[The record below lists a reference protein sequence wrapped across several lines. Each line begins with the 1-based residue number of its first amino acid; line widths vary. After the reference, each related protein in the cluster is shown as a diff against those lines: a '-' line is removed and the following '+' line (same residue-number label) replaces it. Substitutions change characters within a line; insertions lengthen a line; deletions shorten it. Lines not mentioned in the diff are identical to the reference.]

1 MGTTAK
7 PRGKTANLLFGT
19 QTAFDTA
26 AIGNYISTFFYSE
39 NLGESEPFEQNPL
52 IGLARN
58 NNRDATEPQPGL
70 LTASGDIVVPLDANH
85 FPYWLTMLF
94 GAPVTSGAGPYTHV
108 WTSGSEE
115 LPWRT
120 IEVEKRAGAAFY
132 QNIGVVTNGFSL
144 DATRGGGFRQVTLN
158 CLARNQVKLSST
170 GGGSPAAMVPTS
182 LLPASQGLLRVNSV
196 LAGNFLGA
204 SINYQNGFSEDG
216 SINGTKFVAGFD
228 LDDEAQLTG
237 NGRVR
242 YVDDTYFDIMSV
254 GDPVALELE
263 FGEAAD
269 AKINFAMPAVRF
281 DRAPFAPIN
290 GPGRLESEF
299 GFRAEQTTGAPM
311 LTVTVTNNVDSYAV

>member
-1 MGTTAK
+1 MATSAK

-19 QTAFDTA
+19 QTQFDQA
-26 AIGNYISTFFYSE
+26 ATGNYLSTFFYSE
-39 NLGESEPFEQNPL
+39 NLGETEPFEENPL
-52 IGLARN
+52 IGLSRN

-70 LTASGDIVVPLDANH
+70 LSAAGDIVVPLDANH

-94 GAPVTSGAGPYTHV
+94 GQPNTTGAGPYTHV
-108 WTSGSEE
+108 WTSGSEV

-120 IEVEKRAGAAFY
+120 IEVEKRAGLAFY
-132 QNIGVVTNGFSL
+132 QTLGVVANGMSL

-158 CLARNQVKLSST
+158 CLARNQVKLTTS
-170 GGGSPAAMVPTS
+170 GGGTPPAMVPTS
-182 LLPASQGLLRVNSV
+182 LLPASQGLLRVNGA

-204 SINYQNGFSEDG
+204 SINYQNGFADDE
-216 SINGTKFVAGFD
+216 SINGTKFVSGYD
-228 LDDEAQLTG
+228 LDTEAQLTG

-242 YVDDTYFDIMSV
+242 YTDDTYYDIMNA
-254 GDPVALELE
+254 GAPVALELE

-269 AKINFAMPAVRF
+269 ARINFAMPAVRF

-311 LTVTVTNNVDSYAV
+311 LTVTVTNNVDAYVL